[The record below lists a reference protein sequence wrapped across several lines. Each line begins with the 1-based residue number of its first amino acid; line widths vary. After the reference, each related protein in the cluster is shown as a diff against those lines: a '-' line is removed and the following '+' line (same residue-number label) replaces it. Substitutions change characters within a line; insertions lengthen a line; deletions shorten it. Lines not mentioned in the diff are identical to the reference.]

1 VSLLLSVELLPEHVR
16 EATDGVFRRQLAKP
30 VVIFGVLGLLLLCQ
44 GLLWVVL
51 PQAGWWLH
59 AMLFLLMAFS
69 LLVAAV
75 VAGRHFQN
83 LALHNFQRFA
93 GQPAQVRLDEQ
104 AYHYQAGWGQGAIE
118 WARFD
123 SLWRLPKVWVL
134 LQHQEGGISVLLP
147 TEDLNHE
154 AQAFILRKMAERGAQ
169 VLGS

>member
-30 VVIFGVLGLLLLCQ
+30 VVLAGALGLLLICQ
-44 GLLWVVL
+44 GLLWAVL
-51 PQAGWWLH
+51 PWAGWWLH
-59 AMLFLLMAFS
+59 AMLFLLMVFS

-83 LALHNFQRFA
+83 LALRNFQRFA
-93 GQPAQVRLDEQ
+93 GEPAQVRLDEQ
-104 AYHYQAGWGQGAIE
+104 AYHYQASWGQGAIE

-123 SLWRLPKVWVL
+123 SLWKLPKVWVL
-134 LQHQEGGISVLLP
+134 LQHQEDGVSVLLP
-147 TEDLNHE
+147 TEALDDD
-154 AQAFILRKMAERGAQ
+154 ARTFIQRKLAERGAQ

>member
-1 VSLLLSVELLPEHVR
+1 VFLLLSVELLPEHVR

-30 VVIFGVLGLLLLCQ
+30 IVLFGALGLLLLCQ

-83 LALHNFQRFA
+83 LALRNFQRFA

-104 AYHYQAGWGQGAIE
+104 AYHYQASWGQGAIE

-134 LQHQEGGISVLLP
+134 LQHQEGGVSVLLP
-147 TEDLNHE
+147 TDDLPGE